1 LPQRARGGV
10 DMGYTKKCVVCG
22 QVSWMLNAED
32 KCEECAKKDEYKEYD
47 KSYVLKLD
55 FVNANYTR

>member
-1 LPQRARGGV
+1 
-10 DMGYTKKCVVCG
+10 MGYTKKCVVCG